1 VSGRAKTPRYISV
14 SPAQIPILPFMKYK
28 VASGYAVEIF
38 FGKIGIIIFYSK
50 TIVLILGANFRLL
63 FWPVF
68 EAF

>member
-1 VSGRAKTPRYISV
+1 M
-14 SPAQIPILPFMKYK
+14 LLKYFL
-28 VASGYAVEIF
+28 V
-38 FGKIGIIIFYSK
+38 KIGIIIFYSK